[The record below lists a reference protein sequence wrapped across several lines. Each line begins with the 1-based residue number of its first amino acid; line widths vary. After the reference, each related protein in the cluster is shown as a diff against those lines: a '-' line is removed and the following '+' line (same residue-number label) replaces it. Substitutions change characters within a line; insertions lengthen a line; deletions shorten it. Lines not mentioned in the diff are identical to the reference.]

1 MAGLCFFISMKKTLI
16 ILLVSL
22 CGFTGWSQQS
32 YYFNPEE
39 PGAIHKD
46 SSIIVAWATGCT
58 VQRGYINIEDT
69 TQTYT
74 QGDST
79 SNKTFFGNPA
89 DATGYP
95 ENNMSVVS
103 LGDGGSALLTFDKPI
118 ANGPGY
124 DFAVFENGF
133 QYQQPPFNYYLELAF
148 VEVSSDG
155 IHFVRFPAVSQTQ
168 DTAQIE
174 TFGQLNPEDIHNL
187 AGKYPVDYGTPFDLD
202 DLKDSTGINIDSIVY
217 IKITDVTGDINPAF
231 ASYDS
236 QGNIINDPWPT
247 PFWTGG
253 FDLNAVGVIHQASG
267 PDFVSYGKK
276 ERNLTVW
283 PVPANKMLHLKT
295 KDNTAIHSVTI
306 TGLAG
311 QVVFHKDF
319 NGQSTVEIPV
329 SGITGGFYL
338 IQAFTGSGSV
348 IQRITVKH
356 Q

>member
-1 MAGLCFFISMKKTLI
+1 MAGIRFFTFMKKTLI

-22 CGFTGWSQQS
+22 SGFAAWPQQA
-32 YYFNPEE
+32 YFFNPAE

-46 SSIIVAWATGCT
+46 SSIIVAWAAGCT
-58 VQRGYINIEDT
+58 VKRGYINIEDT

-79 SNKTFFGNPA
+79 SNKAFFGNPA

-95 ENNMSVVS
+95 QNNMSVVS

-155 IHFVRFPAVSQTQ
+155 VHFVRFPAVSQTQ
-168 DTAQIE
+168 DTVQIE
-174 TFGQLNPEDIHNL
+174 TFGQLNPDDIHNL

-202 DLKDSTGINIDSIVY
+202 DLKDSAEINIDSIVY
-217 IKITDVTGDINPAF
+217 VKIIDVTGDINPAF

-267 PDFVSYGKK
+267 PGFVSYGKK
-276 ERNLTVW
+276 EKNLTVW
-283 PVPANKMLHLKT
+283 PVPANEVIHLKT
-295 KDNTAIHSVTI
+295 KDNTGIYSVTI
-306 TGLAG
+306 TGLTG
-311 QVVFHKDF
+311 QVVFSEHF
-319 NGQSTVEIPV
+319 NGRSTVDVSV
-329 SGITGGFYL
+329 SGLVNGFYL
-338 IQAFTGSGSV
+338 IKTFTGNGSFV
-348 IQRITVKH
+348 QRVMVKH
-356 Q
+356 R